1 MSDPLRRFLPAW
13 LRTSVPPPAP
23 PVQSEVDATEATQ
36 AYFERRIADAGRLFI
51 DAVKSEEIH
60 GPLNPRLA
68 TALNNLAEFYRVQ
81 GEFSQAEPY
90 YWRAITIDEQALG
103 PDHVNLA
110 RDLNNLALLYRAQGR
125 YADAEPLCQ
134 RALEIKDKLVGP
146 EHPSMMTV
154 VGNLLAVYL
163 AQGKYVEAEPLYRRS
178 LSLKAKAFGPD
189 HPNFTTSLANYTAL
203 LRKTRGDAE
212 AAKLES
218 AMLSATNGERRERPR
233 MTLVAGRGGR

>member
-13 LRTSVPPPAP
+13 LRASVPPPSPRRA
-23 PVQSEVDATEATQ
+23 EVDAVEATH
-36 AYFERRIADAGRLFI
+36 AYFERRIADAARLFI

-60 GPLNPRLA
+60 GPLNPHLA

-81 GEFSQAEPY
+81 GEFGQAEPY

-103 PDHVNLA
+103 PDHVHLA

-125 YADAEPLCQ
+125 YADAEPLCA
-134 RALEIKDKLVGP
+134 RALAIKDKALGP
-146 EHPSMMTV
+146 EHPSVMAV
-154 VGNLLAVYL
+154 VGNLLALYL

-189 HPNFTTSLANYTAL
+189 HPNFTTSLSNYTAL

-218 AMLSATNGERRERPR
+218 ALLSATQGERRERRR

>member
-13 LRTSVPPPAP
+13 LRTSVPPPTP
-23 PVQSEVDATEATQ
+23 PVQSEVDAIEATQ

-103 PDHVNLA
+103 PDHANLA

-134 RALEIKDKLVGP
+134 RALEIRDKVVGP
-146 EHPSMMTV
+146 DHPSMMAV
-154 VGNLLAVYL
+154 VSNLLAVYL
-163 AQGKYVEAEPLYRRS
+163 AQGKYVDAEPLYRRS

-189 HPNFTTSLANYTAL
+189 HPTFTTSLANYTAL

-218 AMLSATNGERRERPR
+218 AMLSATNSERRERPR

>member
-1 MSDPLRRFLPAW
+1 MNDPLRRFLPAW
-13 LRTSVPPPAP
+13 LRNSVPAPPAP
-23 PVQSEVDATEATQ
+23 SRGDVDAVEATQ
-36 AYFERRIADAGRLFI
+36 AFFERRIADAGRLFV
-51 DAVKSEEIH
+51 DAVKTEEVH

-81 GEFSQAEPY
+81 GEFQQAEPY
-90 YWRAITIDEQALG
+90 YWRAITIDEQVHG
-103 PDHVNLA
+103 PEHVHLA

-125 YADAEPLCQ
+125 YADAEPLAE
-134 RALEIKDKLVGP
+134 RALAIKDKVLGA
-146 EHPSMMTV
+146 EHPSVLAV
-154 VGNLLAVYL
+154 VGNLLALYL

-218 AMLSATNGERRERPR
+218 AVLHATHSERRERPR